1 MEKKK
6 PEIRF
11 NGFEGE
17 WETTTL
23 GACSKKIITKNNGN
37 EYNIVLTNSAERG
50 IVDQRSY
57 FDREIV
63 NTENIQGYYIVSQD
77 DFVYNP
83 RISMQAPVGP
93 INRSKIEYTGVMSP
107 LYYVFRITDKRFNL
121 TYLEWFFKSSSWHD
135 FMYKNGNSGARS
147 DRFSINDDVFLKLPI
162 YHSKDI
168 SEQEKIGVF
177 LTTLD
182 KLIVKL
188 EAKLDKL
195 RKLKRALLEKMFTNV
210 NRGGYETPEIRFKGY
225 TDKWQVKELREVAKL
240 RRGLTYSPGDICND
254 RKGIRVLRSSNIS
267 EDIFLL
273 SEDDVFVK
281 QSAVNIPYIHNYDI
295 LITAANGSSRLVGK
309 HCIVADIQSDS
320 CVPGGFM
327 LCASTD
333 SPFFLQ
339 ASMSS
344 SWYQTFV
351 ATYTLG
357 GNGTIGNL
365 SKTALEKQ
373 RFQIPS
379 FSEQEQIGKCFT
391 QIDTHF
397 SKTSTKLTK
406 LRNIKQSLLQKMFV

>member
-1 MEKKK
+1 MKKKK

-17 WETTTL
+17 WVTTTL
-23 GACSKKIITKNNGN
+23 GECSKKITTKNNGN

-107 LYYVFRITDKRFNL
+107 LYYVFRITDKRFSL
-121 TYLEWFFKSSSWHD
+121 TYLEWFFKSSSWHN

-168 SEQEKIGVF
+168 SEQEKIGLF

-182 KLIVKL
+182 KLIAKL

-195 RKLKRALLEKMFTNV
+195 RKLKQALLDKMFANV

-225 TDKWQVKELREVAKL
+225 TDKWQVKELREVFEMPTNRISGSELQA
-240 RRGLTYSPGDICND
+240 D
-254 RKGIRVLRSSNIS
+254 RYISTEHILQNFEGVEPTTSMPANLSAIRFFQN
-267 EDIFLL
+267 
-273 SEDDVFVK
+273 
-281 QSAVNIPYIHNYDI
+281 DI
-295 LITAANGSSRLVGK
+295 LMANIRPYLKKIWLSDRNGGASSDVIVFHITIKSDPAFLYYELTNGQFIEYVMES
-309 HCIVADIQSDS
+309 IQGSKM
-320 CVPGGFM
+320 PRGNK
-327 LCASTD
+327 
-333 SPFFLQ
+333 Q
-339 ASMSS
+339 AM
-344 SWYQTFV
+344 QTFKMSI
-351 ATYTLG
+351 APL
-357 GNGTIGNL
+357 
-365 SKTALEKQ
+365 
-373 RFQIPS
+373 
-379 FSEQEQIGKCFT
+379 SEQEQIGKCFT